1 MGENESQ
8 VRIFRAWD
16 SFFIAGEIFCDGT
29 AELPAEAIYR
39 GEICPGRMI
48 SAAESTVKKKS
59 PAPVRGPD
67 LLPNILAEGDAVF

>member
-1 MGENESQ
+1 MNLRS
-8 VRIFRAWD
+8 V
-16 SFFIAGEIFCDGT
+16 FFGSGIHFFLRERFFVTGQRNFLQKLFTG
-29 AELPAEAIYR
+29 R

>member
-1 MGENESQ
+1 MNLRS
-8 VRIFRAWD
+8 V
-16 SFFIAGEIFCDGT
+16 SFGLGIHFLLRERFFVTGQRNFPQKLFTG
-29 AELPAEAIYR
+29 

>member
-39 GEICPGRMI
+39 GENLSRQNDFSGRKH
-48 SAAESTVKKKS
+48 SEKEKS
-59 PAPVRGPD
+59 GSRKGPD